1 MKKLLISGILSSYIK
16 QDKYEIIKSDN
27 KGYKIYNDILQYRP
41 DFCIIHYNSLNGYY
55 PLFRMILD
63 RPNTKIIYVTPIM
76 ELGMLESFIDS
87 PYFFVLDE
95 KHIFAIEEII
105 YSMEKYIAKI
115 ELLANKLSEA
125 NYKLNEEK
133 MVKKAKIILMK
144 HKLSEDEA
152 YKTILKIAMDLRIS
166 KLEAAKKILEKYDEK

>member
-1 MKKLLISGILSSYIK
+1 MIIPIS
-16 QDKYEIIKSDN
+16 
-27 KGYKIYNDILQYRP
+27 
-41 DFCIIHYNSLNGYY
+41 
-55 PLFRMILD
+55 
-63 RPNTKIIYVTPIM
+63 
-76 ELGMLESFIDS
+76 SF
-87 PYFFVLDE
+87 LDE

-152 YKTILKIAMDLRIS
+152 YKTIFKKIAMDLRIS
-166 KLEAAKKILEKYDEK
+166 KLEAAKKILEKYDEKNNLR